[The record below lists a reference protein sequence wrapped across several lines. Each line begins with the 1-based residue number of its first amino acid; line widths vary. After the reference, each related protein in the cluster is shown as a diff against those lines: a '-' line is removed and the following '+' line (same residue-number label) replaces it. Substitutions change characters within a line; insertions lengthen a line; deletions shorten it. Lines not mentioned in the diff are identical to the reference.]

1 MDLGFERLLDRTGLK
16 ILRALQENARLSF
29 SQLGRQVA
37 LSPPAVA
44 ERVRRMEE
52 VGIIT
57 GYHAQVEPDKVG
69 LPIMAFITLKTRA
82 DKYPEIMVSVRRAP
96 EILECHHVSGGESF
110 VIKVVASSIPH
121 LERVIE
127 RLSPFGET
135 STLIVLSSPV
145 VKQVLDLEEKQ
156 MWE

>member
-29 SQLGRQVA
+29 SQLGHQVA

-52 VGIIT
+52 MGIII
-57 GYHAQVEPDKVG
+57 GYHARVEPGKVG
-69 LPIMAFITLKTRA
+69 LPIMAFVTLKTRA
-82 DKYPEIMVSVRRAP
+82 DRYPEIMVSVRSAP
-96 EILECHHVSGGESF
+96 EVLECHHVSGGESF
-110 VIKVVASSIPH
+110 VMKVVASSIPH

-127 RLSPFGET
+127 RLSQFGET